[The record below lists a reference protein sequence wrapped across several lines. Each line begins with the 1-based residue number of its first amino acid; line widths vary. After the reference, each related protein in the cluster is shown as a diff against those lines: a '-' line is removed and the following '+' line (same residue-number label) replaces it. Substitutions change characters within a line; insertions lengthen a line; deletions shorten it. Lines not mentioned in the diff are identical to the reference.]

1 MAGLGKGNNACSV
14 LNSYHQGCKYDL
26 VEESGP
32 PHMKEFT
39 FSVNV
44 LGHDFT
50 GKGRSK
56 KHAKQAAAAL
66 ALRRLYGVNL
76 LLGTEEVHEPSGEFL
91 SYMTAPY
98 CSFCSSTYGFQNL
111 LKNKWFL
118 IK

>member
-1 MAGLGKGNNACSV
+1 MHTVAHNLIKRSLCLSEIVMAGLGKGNNACSV

-44 LGHDFT
+44 LGQDFA

-76 LLGTEEVHEPSGEFL
+76 SLGTEEVHEVHEPSGELL
-91 SYMTAPY
+91 SYVTE
-98 CSFCSSTYGFQNL
+98 L
-111 LKNKWFL
+111 
-118 IK
+118 